1 MGNAYKQNRIKEML
15 SQREMA
21 KRMNI
26 SIPKYKKLEG
36 EKMKTIKEVNDWFKN
51 TDLKQLRLDKGYAT
65 QIEVGKLLG
74 VHPSVITRLENK
86 TKYSPKNVID
96 IYNFYNDED
105 VPTDALSKKKIKRN
119 VKTPKVKKIEKA
131 NKGTEKRV
139 EEYNKNINRDI
150 ELAFELAMK
159 TVELDNANNEIS
171 RLNARLLQL
180 LDKFL
185 DE

>member
-1 MGNAYKQNRIKEML
+1 MGNAYKQKRIKEML

-26 SIPKYKKLEG
+26 SVPKYKKLEG

-51 TDLKQLRLDKGYAT
+51 TDLKKLRLDKGYAT
-65 QIEVGKLLG
+65 QTEVGKLLG

-105 VPTDALSKKKIKRN
+105 VPTDALSKKKVKRN
-119 VKTPKVKKIEKA
+119 VKPIKVKKEKKA
-131 NKGTEKRV
+131 TEK
-139 EEYNKNINRDI
+139 EIKTNNIMNADI
-150 ELAFELAMK
+150 GLAFELAMK
-159 TVELDNANNEIS
+159 TVELDNAKDEIS
-171 RLNARLLQL
+171 RLNTRLLQL

>member
-1 MGNAYKQNRIKEML
+1 MGNIYKQNRIKKML

-36 EKMKTIKEVNDWFKN
+36 EKMKTIKDVNEWFKN
-51 TDLKQLRLDKGYAT
+51 TDLKKLRLDKGYAT
-65 QIEVGKLLG
+65 QVEVAKLVG
-74 VHPSVITRLENK
+74 VHPSVITRLEKK

-96 IYNFYNDED
+96 IYNFYNEED
-105 VPTDALSKKKIKRN
+105 VPTDTVSKKKIKRN
-119 VKTPKVKKIEKA
+119 VKTSKAKKIEKA
-131 NKGTEKRV
+131 NKSTEKLV
-139 EEYNKNINRDI
+139 EEYNKNTIEI

-159 TVELDNANNEIS
+159 TVELDNAKDEIS
-171 RLNARLLQL
+171 RLNTRLMKL
-180 LDKFL
+180 LDKYL